1 MGTED
6 RADVIERESE
16 ATVPASDAPGW
27 TPVTCIGNSRS
38 AEKPVAAGRKGAVV
52 SRTASEGVVPQ
63 ATAELDIQLK
73 RAYEPPA
80 AADGIRI
87 LVDRL
92 WPRGLTKASAAVD
105 HWMRDLAP
113 STDLRRWFGHDPSRW
128 DEFRREYAREL
139 RAREDLLE
147 EVRSLARRGRVTLL
161 FGARD
166 EAHNDAVALREVLL
180 K

>member
-1 MGTED
+1 MKSPGNQMTQRQRVSAKQRPGTGGIGTED

-16 ATVPASDAPGW
+16 ASVPAKTTS
-27 TPVTCIGNSRS
+27 
-38 AEKPVAAGRKGAVV
+38 EEAV
-52 SRTASEGVVPQ
+52 RQ
-63 ATAELDIQLK
+63 ALDMQLK
-73 RAYEPPA
+73 RVYEPSA

-92 WPRGLTKASAAVD
+92 WPRGLTKAEAAID
-105 HWMRDLAP
+105 RWMRDLAP

-139 RAREDLLE
+139 RAWGDLLE

-166 EAHNDAVALREVLL
+166 ERHNDAVVLREVLL